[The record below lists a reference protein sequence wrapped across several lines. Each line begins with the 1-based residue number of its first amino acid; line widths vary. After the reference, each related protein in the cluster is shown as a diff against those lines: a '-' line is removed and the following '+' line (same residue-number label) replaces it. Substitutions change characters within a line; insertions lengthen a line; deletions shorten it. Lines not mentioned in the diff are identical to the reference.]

1 MAWLFLLILFIMS
14 LARLGFT
21 LYFGD
26 WSQLSQYQDLV
37 RKAFF
42 LGLRYDLI
50 PLAYVTILPFFILNV
65 AYFIPGKNAIRVTQ
79 KILIP
84 LMWLSY
90 VVIIWT
96 YILDYAFF
104 SFFQDHINILFY
116 GLIEDDTTAVLTSIW
131 KNYNVP
137 GWLCFVFVVHYIA
150 YKLVKICYSSYD
162 FDYRPHEFSWKM
174 PVVFLSG
181 LTILA
186 FFGRGNFTRL
196 PLSIEDA
203 HISTNDFINKISLN
217 GVISLNRAYKIRKV
231 YGKDNFNYLNKL
243 GFKDWNEAFQTYF
256 GKKPSHPES
265 IIDSLK
271 FKTPTNPAIVS
282 RPPHIVL
289 IVSES
294 FGSYWNSKNSSSFNI
309 LGDLEQ
315 QFKEGIIFNKFLPAE
330 NGTIG
335 SIVSV
340 ATSQVIRPGARFLS
354 ESEFMRMHLSSSG
367 HLPYKKSGYETHF
380 VYGGRLGWRDLGKFL
395 ASQNYDYLWGADEI
409 KESMPELNNIEEQD
423 LGNEWGIFDE
433 YLYTFIEEQLRTATT
448 PQFFLV
454 LTTSN
459 HPPFEFPSSYNVQP
473 LMMEESILESLS
485 TDEEMAKKRFLGLQ
499 YANQK
504 TADFIDKIRK
514 SALNEKTVVA
524 LTGDHS
530 YWIAKGISGD
540 QEFQKYAVP
549 FFISLPSRLRPKNIN
564 LNNFGSHEDIFPT
577 LYGITLSDVEYI
589 KLGENLFEEQ
599 GVAQNSSGLIAAQS
613 GAFHNGRFW
622 QWNNEGKLVPSDE
635 NADLKAIKRKGEALI
650 ALTDAYLKATK
661 ASKSS
666 VSKNDQR

>member
-1 MAWLFLLILFIMS
+1 MFFIILLLMS
-14 LARLGFT
+14 LARLAFT

-26 WSQLSQYQDLV
+26 WAQLTDNQELV

-50 PLAYVTILPFFILNV
+50 PLAYVTALPFVILNIS
-65 AYFIPGKNAIRVTQ
+65 YFIPGKTNIRVTQ
-79 KILIP
+79 RSLIFM
-84 LMWLSY
+84 MWLSY
-90 VVIIWT
+90 VILIWT

-131 KNYNVP
+131 KNYNIP
-137 GWLCFVFVVHYIA
+137 GWGLLVLLVHYFLFKMI
-150 YKLVKICYSSYD
+150 KICFSFYD
-162 FDYRPHEFSWKM
+162 FDYKPHPFSWKM
-174 PVVFLSG
+174 PVVFTIG
-181 LTILA
+181 LIVLA

-231 YGKDNFNYLNKL
+231 FGKDNFDYLKKL
-243 GFKDWNEAFQTYF
+243 GFKDWTEAFEVYF
-256 GKKPSHPES
+256 GNPPRNRES
-265 IIDSLK
+265 ILESLK
-271 FKTPTNPAIVS
+271 YKIPLNTQVAS
-282 RPPHIVL
+282 RPPHVVL

-294 FGSYWNSKNSSSFNI
+294 FGSYWNSKHSPSFNL
-309 LGDLEQ
+309 LGDLDQ
-315 QFKEGIIFNKFLPAE
+315 HFKQGILFKNFLPAE

-354 ESEFMRMHLSSSG
+354 ESEFMRTPLASSG
-367 HLPYKKSGYETHF
+367 QIPYKKSGYETHF

-395 ASQNYDYLWGADEI
+395 SSQGYDYLWGADEI

-459 HPPFEFPSSYNVQP
+459 HPPFEYPSSYNTRP
-473 LMMEESILESLS
+473 LNFDESILESLS
-485 TDEEMAKKRFLGLQ
+485 TDEDMARKRFLGLQ

-514 SALNEKTVVA
+514 SGISDKVVIS

-530 YWIAKGISGD
+530 YWIAKGLSGD
-540 QEFQKYAVP
+540 QEFLKYAVP
-549 FFISLPSRLRPKNIN
+549 FFISLPPRLKPTTFNAE
-564 LNNFGSHEDIFPT
+564 NFGSHEDIFPT
-577 LYGITLSDVEYI
+577 LYDVTLSEVEYV
-589 KLGENLFEEQ
+589 KLGESLFSEA
-599 GVAQNSSGLIAAQS
+599 GISQNSTGLIASQA
-613 GAFHNGRFW
+613 GAFHN
-622 QWNNEGKLVPSDE
+622 NNYWSWASEGKLAHTTE
-635 NADLKAIKRKGEALI
+635 NEQIKIIKRKAEALI
-650 ALTDAYLKATK
+650 ALTDAFLKSTK
-661 ASKSS
+661 SAQSS
-666 VSKNDQR
+666 VSKNDQQ